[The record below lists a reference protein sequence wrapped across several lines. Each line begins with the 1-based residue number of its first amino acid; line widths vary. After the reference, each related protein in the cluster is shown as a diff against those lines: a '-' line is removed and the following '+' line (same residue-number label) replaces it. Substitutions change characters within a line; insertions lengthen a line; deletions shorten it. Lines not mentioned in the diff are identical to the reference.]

1 MEKYFVFSKVRIW
14 SNNNK
19 QVFHLGKCPMK
30 MSNNGELRISTHIEF
45 LAFQVLVIQ
54 LLNNLEES
62 SQKIVLIPFSNTD
75 DNYILP
81 LTGATP
87 ILMHS

>member
-1 MEKYFVFSKVRIW
+1 MC
-14 SNNNK
+14 
-19 QVFHLGKCPMK
+19 LMK
-30 MSNNGELRISTHIEF
+30 MWNNGEHQISTHIEF
-45 LAFQVLVIQ
+45 LAFMGLVIQ
-54 LLNNLEES
+54 LLNNLDKS
-62 SQKIVLIPFSNTD
+62 SPKIVLIPFSNTD